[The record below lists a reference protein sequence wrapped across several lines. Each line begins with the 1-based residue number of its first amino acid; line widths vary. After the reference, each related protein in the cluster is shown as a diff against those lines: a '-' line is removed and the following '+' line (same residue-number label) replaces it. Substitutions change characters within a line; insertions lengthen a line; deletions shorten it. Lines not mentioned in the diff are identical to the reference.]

1 MNLLYAPAHHNA
13 TNAIEHNL
21 FVGFDVQIL
30 ETLATCVMA
39 HDKAAKVF
47 YLPPPPAL
55 KKIYEPCCLESLAH
69 LPIEPIADLR
79 EAAQSMAMVTDVSSR
94 IWEYAFVHKKP
105 AILCLLGFSGR
116 SGEDRLS
123 KLIDL
128 FAVSVFSLA
137 ELAETIANLPELVAN
152 TQSKIEA
159 YLSGTIV

>member
-1 MNLLYAPAHHNA
+1 
-13 TNAIEHNL
+13 
-21 FVGFDVQIL
+21 
-30 ETLATCVMA
+30 
-39 HDKAAKVF
+39 
-47 YLPPPPAL
+47 L

-79 EAAQSMAMVTDVSSR
+79 EVAQSMAMVTDVSSR

-116 SGEDRLS
+116 GGGDDRLS

-128 FAVSVFSLA
+128 FAISVFSLA